1 MKAQKIINR
10 LLLDGKTDLPRWS
23 KDEFVLTAMQEFNIC
38 KKTAQKVYDGYH
50 AEIERRRNK

>member
-10 LLLDGKTDLPRWS
+10 LLLDGKIDLTRLS
-23 KDEFVLTAMQEFNIC
+23 KVEFILKAMQEFNIC